1 MHATW
6 TLARAHTHRH
16 ISGQRDW
23 RKDFWEEK
31 GFQGMSSQSEQDFF
45 NFKICVSKLEDQT
58 THKVCTRHLF
68 FIFYTSK
75 FTSIAQTWGPNKSHS
90 LQRTFWLQNSEVFP
104 KFEDQ
109 TTHSLHLFFFTSKL
123 QAFPKLEDQTIPPVC
138 TGSFCFKFTSI
149 SQTRQLIKI
158 HKHFPNVRTISQDC
172 WLLQNVNST
181 CVIWWT
187 VTLATCC
194 RWHTD
199 LNQVMKWFQVK

>member
-45 NFKICVSKLEDQT
+45 NFKICISKLEDQT
-58 THKVCTRHLF
+58 THKSLHQT
-68 FIFYTSK
+68 FIFYFLYFKIHKHCPNLRTKQVPQSAKDFLASK
-75 FTSIAQTWGPNKSHS
+75 LRSVSQIWGPDNSH
-90 LQRTFWLQNSEVFP
+90 FAP
-104 KFEDQ
+104 
-109 TTHSLHLFFFTSKL
+109 FFLILKL

>member
-1 MHATW
+1 MQHERSRTRTHTESYIRAKGLKKRFLRRERFSRNE
-6 TLARAHTHRH
+6 LA
-16 ISGQRDW
+16 
-23 RKDFWEEK
+23 
-31 GFQGMSSQSEQDFF
+31 
-45 NFKICVSKLEDQT
+45 
-58 THKVCTRHLF
+58 VCTGR
-68 FIFYTSK
+68 
-75 FTSIAQTWGPNKSHS
+75 
-90 LQRTFWLQNSEVFP
+90 FWLQNLQAFP
-104 KFEDQ
+104 NLRTRQLTQFAQDICFFVLFLLQNSQALPKLAQSAKDFLASKLRSVSQIWGPDNSQ
-109 TTHSLHLFFFTSKL
+109 FAQDFFFFFFTSKL

-172 WLLQNVNST
+172 WLLQNVNSA

-199 LNQVMKWFQVK
+199 LNQVMKWF